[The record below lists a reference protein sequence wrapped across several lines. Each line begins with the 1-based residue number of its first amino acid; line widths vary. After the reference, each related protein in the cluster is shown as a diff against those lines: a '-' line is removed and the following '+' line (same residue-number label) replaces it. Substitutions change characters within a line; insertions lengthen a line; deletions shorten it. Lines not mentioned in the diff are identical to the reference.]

1 VCSRPTDISSIYL
14 VIHRSLKLQK
24 DKLDTIA
31 GVQGASVDEL
41 ERQLAE
47 TKQIYNKLQQNLQ
60 GDILNNL
67 IEVALACDEDA
78 DMVLSDQEI
87 NGAIERLEQVHGIDV
102 DNEGVR
108 KALIQN
114 GRSMDGKILL
124 EYQYNTLH
132 V

>member
-1 VCSRPTDISSIYL
+1 MHLIIRINQL
-14 VIHRSLKLQK
+14 SLSVQK
-24 DKLDTIA
+24 DKLNTIA
-31 GVQGASVDEL
+31 SVQGASVDEL

-67 IEVALACDEDA
+67 IEVALACDQDA
-78 DMVLSDQEI
+78 DMVLTDQEI

-108 KALIQN
+108 KALIKN
-114 GRSMDGKILL
+114 GRSMDGAC
-124 EYQYNTLH
+124 YPQ